1 VLDANKNIQN
11 IYIYQNILIYNES
24 EQNKRNWK
32 VNFGEF
38 PSINKRQSE
47 SFCSLPFN
55 GDPIHV
61 STKHP
66 IIIVRPRNELKRKDS
81 Q

>member
-1 VLDANKNIQN
+1 MLIKTFKTFIF
-11 IYIYQNILIYNES
+11 IKNILIYNES